1 MTRRQD
7 HDERRQARAL
17 LAAAC
22 ALLLGDHVP
31 DERLADAYDTAADA
45 AAIVAKLQSG
55 REITRRAA

>member
-1 MTRRQD
+1 MTSRHDIEERQ
-7 HDERRQARAL
+7 RARAL

-31 DERLADAYDTAADA
+31 DQRLADAYDTAADA
-45 AAIVAKLQSG
+45 AAIVARLQSG

>member
-1 MTRRQD
+1 MTARQD
-7 HDERRQARAL
+7 IAERQRARAL

-31 DERLADAYDTAADA
+31 DQRLADALDTATDA
-45 AAIVAKLQSG
+45 AAAIAKLRSG